1 MMKAG
6 KYYVGDLCYVMH
18 PEWDEVCDLIIKDG
32 EVLDGEFS
40 LSDGRRFA
48 IYSTQYGDGLY
59 RSNRGTMHSVDAGSI
74 GCIALEDIRDPEA
87 TEAAMKSLGAIV
99 EFTED
104 FATSS
109 DYDGTIVIGD
119 MEIYTGDDPDDDA
132 CF

>member
-18 PEWDEVCDLIIKDG
+18 PEWDEVCDLIIKDR
-32 EVLDGEFS
+32 EVLDGEFN

-109 DYDGTIVIGD
+109 DYDGTIVIDD

>member
-109 DYDGTIVIGD
+109 DYDGTIIIDD

>member
-32 EVLDGEFS
+32 EVLDGEFN

>member
-18 PEWDEVCDLIIKDG
+18 PEWDEVCDLIIKDR
-32 EVLDGEFS
+32 EVLDGEFN

-74 GCIALEDIRDPEA
+74 GCIRIEDIRDPEA

-109 DYDGTIVIGD
+109 DYDGTIIIDG